1 MIFQSCLKFHSPN
14 GSWTYLFRNITRG
27 IYANI
32 TTNHGI
38 IYTNFLRY
46 GASLARASCARGAP
60 LKYTKYTYARKAYE
74 GNTFWVGQNKDAT
87 TDEKKM
93 HRKA

>member
-1 MIFQSCLKFHSPN
+1 MQISLQTMVLSIQIFL
-14 GSWTYLFRNITRG
+14 GMG
-27 IYANI
+27 
-32 TTNHGI
+32 
-38 IYTNFLRY
+38 LR
-46 GASLARASCARGAP
+46 LRASCARGAP